1 MHRNFQKHKHK
12 HIIQQLSQQNKDL
25 QVMNSLLFQKIETLI
40 KQIKL
45 LQTEI
50 ENKQNM
56 LHNKLDE
63 EFEIV
68 EMNISL

>member
-1 MHRNFQKHKHK
+1 MHKNSHKHRQ
-12 HIIQQLSQQNKDL
+12 IIQQLSQQNKDL
-25 QVMNSLLFQKIETLI
+25 QVINSLLFQKIETLL

-56 LHNKLDE
+56 LHHKLDE

>member
-1 MHRNFQKHKHK
+1 MHKNFHKHKLK

>member
-1 MHRNFQKHKHK
+1 MHRNSHKHK
-12 HIIQQLSQQNKDL
+12 LIIQQLSQQNKDL
-25 QVMNSLLFQKIETLI
+25 QVINSLLFQKIETLI
-40 KQIKL
+40 KQIKV